1 MWVQAVYFFLGLA
14 GLVAGAEWL
23 VRGAASIASAAGVR
37 PLVIGLTIVALGTS
51 SPELAVSVLAS
62 LQSRGDVAIGNIV
75 GSNIANLGLILGVTA
90 LIQPLFLERTVIVRE
105 IPIMIAAALIASIM
119 AYDGVISRL
128 DGLTLL
134 GCFVAYNALMLR
146 TAREL
151 PPISLE
157 AAVPGASARPHLLK
171 HLGIMIAGLVV
182 LVVAGRLLVNSAVA
196 FASAMGVSDLVI
208 GMTVVAVGT
217 SLPELATSTLAAW
230 RGHADLAVGNVIG
243 SNILNIF
250 AILGTTSLIRPLGA
264 RPEIFNLEIPMMIA
278 FSVGLLVLA
287 YRGMKLVRWEGAIL
301 VAAYGVFLAVMV
313 NRGSI

>member
-1 MWVQAVYFFLGLA
+1 MWVQAGYFFLGLA

-62 LQSRGDVAIGNIV
+62 LQAHGDVAIGNIV

-90 LIQPLFLERTVIVRE
+90 LIQPLFLERTIIVRE

-146 TAREL
+146 TALCTPL
-151 PPISLE
+151 P
-157 AAVPGASARPHLLK
+157 
-171 HLGIMIAGLVV
+171 
-182 LVVAGRLLVNSAVA
+182 
-196 FASAMGVSDLVI
+196 
-208 GMTVVAVGT
+208 T
-217 SLPELATSTLAAW
+217 
-230 RGHADLAVGNVIG
+230 
-243 SNILNIF
+243 
-250 AILGTTSLIRPLGA
+250 
-264 RPEIFNLEIPMMIA
+264 
-278 FSVGLLVLA
+278 
-287 YRGMKLVRWEGAIL
+287 
-301 VAAYGVFLAVMV
+301 
-313 NRGSI
+313 

>member
-1 MWVQAVYFFLGLA
+1 M
-14 GLVAGAEWL
+14 AGAEWL

-182 LVVAGRLLVNSAVA
+182 LVVAGRLLVNTAVA

>member
-1 MWVQAVYFFLGLA
+1 M
-14 GLVAGAEWL
+14 AGAEWL